1 MMNRSESIRKEI
13 LFLASIG
20 EEIHIRKM
28 ARRYKCSPSLVMKNL
43 YKVVRDKNLIYRARH
58 GRKGKVILEMFTKG
72 EQLMSEHLN
81 ENRKTEK
88 SNPVERMFTSRETK
102 GEHLR
107 GEQKEKEEKS
117 FPYNPFKKE
126 EKEGK
131 GNIINNIFKEES
143 LKGRFL
149 NAYGKG
155 SFKGEILNAYGKDL
169 NAYEKRILSFY
180 LSLGGKI
187 GEGDVGRVKEILN
200 HLTPSQFEAVALKII
215 REKQGELPN
224 LSYLL
229 AVAKRLSLK
238 TRKVRRNSKE
248 RAELF
253 KSRRKN
259 SFKKDSPKKEEVV
272 ISFRGKTGEEAIR
285 EFFKGSRGASW
296 MR

>member
-1 MMNRSESIRKEI
+1 MNKSESIRKEI

-43 YKVVRDKNLIYRARH
+43 YKVVRDKNLIYRAKH

-72 EQLMSEHLN
+72 EQLMGEHLKG
-81 ENRKTEK
+81 EHL
-88 SNPVERMFTSRETK
+88 NPVERMFTSKETK

-131 GNIINNIFKEES
+131 GNIINNIFKDS
-143 LKGRFL
+143 LNTYK
-149 NAYGKG
+149 KG

-180 LSLGGKI
+180 LNLGGKI
-187 GEGDVGRVKEILN
+187 REGDIGRVKEILN

>member
-1 MMNRSESIRKEI
+1 MNKSESIRKEI

-72 EQLMSEHLN
+72 EQLMGEHLN

-88 SNPVERMFTSRETK
+88 SNPVERMFTNRETK

-131 GNIINNIFKEES
+131 GNIINNIFKDS
-143 LKGRFL
+143 L
-149 NAYGKG
+149 NAYKKG

-180 LSLGGKI
+180 LNLGGKI
-187 GEGDVGRVKEILN
+187 REGDVERVKEILN

-253 KSRRKN
+253 KSM
-259 SFKKDSPKKEEVV
+259 KKDSSKKEEVV
-272 ISFRGKTGEEAIR
+272 ISFRGKTGKEAIR

>member
-1 MMNRSESIRKEI
+1 MMNKSESIRKEI

-43 YKVVRDKNLIYRARH
+43 YKVVRDKNLIYRAKH

-72 EQLMSEHLN
+72 EQLMGEHLKG
-81 ENRKTEK
+81 EHL
-88 SNPVERMFTSRETK
+88 NPVERMFTNKNSILRGKRETK

-131 GNIINNIFKEES
+131 GNIINNIFKDS
-143 LKGRFL
+143 L
-149 NAYGKG
+149 NAYKKG
-155 SFKGEILNAYGKDL
+155 PFKGEILNAYGKDL

-180 LSLGGKI
+180 LNLGGKI
-187 GEGDVGRVKEILN
+187 REGDVERVKEILN

-238 TRKVRRNSKE
+238 TRKVGRNSKE

-253 KSRRKN
+253 KSMKKN

>member
-43 YKVVRDKNLIYRARH
+43 YKVVRDKNLIYRAKH

-72 EQLMSEHLN
+72 EQLMGEHLKG
-81 ENRKTEK
+81 EHL
-88 SNPVERMFTSRETK
+88 NPVERMFTNKNSILRGKRETK

-126 EKEGK
+126 EKERK
-131 GNIINNIFKEES
+131 GNIINNIFKDS
-143 LKGRFL
+143 L
-149 NAYGKG
+149 NAYK
-155 SFKGEILNAYGKDL
+155 KDL

-180 LSLGGKI
+180 LNLGGKI

-200 HLTPSQFEAVALKII
+200 HLTPSQFEAVALKIL

-259 SFKKDSPKKEEVV
+259 SFKKDSPKKEEVI

>member
-88 SNPVERMFTSRETK
+88 SNPVERMFTSKETK

-131 GNIINNIFKEES
+131 GNIINNIFKDS
-143 LKGRFL
+143 L
-149 NAYGKG
+149 NAYEKG
-155 SFKGEILNAYGKDL
+155 SFKGEILNAYKKDL

-180 LSLGGKI
+180 LNLGGKI
-187 GEGDVGRVKEILN
+187 GEGDVRRVKEILN
-200 HLTPSQFEAVALKII
+200 HLTPSQFEAVALKIL

-253 KSRRKN
+253 KSMKKN

-285 EFFKGSRGASW
+285 EFFKGSRGVSW

>member
-1 MMNRSESIRKEI
+1 MMNKSESIRKEI

-43 YKVVRDKNLIYRARH
+43 YKVVRDKNLIYRAKH

-88 SNPVERMFTSRETK
+88 SNPVERMFTNRETK

-126 EKEGK
+126 EKEEGK
-131 GNIINNIFKEES
+131 GNIINNIFKGES
-143 LKGRFL
+143 LNVYK
-149 NAYGKG
+149 
-155 SFKGEILNAYGKDL
+155 KDL

-180 LSLGGKI
+180 LNLGGKI
-187 GEGDVGRVKEILN
+187 REGDVGRVKEILN
-200 HLTPSQFEAVALKII
+200 HLTPSQFEAVALKIL

>member
-1 MMNRSESIRKEI
+1 MMNKSESIRKEI

-43 YKVVRDKNLIYRARH
+43 YKVARDKNLIYRAKH
-58 GRKGKVILEMFTKG
+58 GRKGKVILELFTKG
-72 EQLMSEHLN
+72 EQLMGEHLKG
-81 ENRKTEK
+81 EHL
-88 SNPVERMFTSRETK
+88 NPVERMFTNKNSILRGKRETK

-149 NAYGKG
+149 NAY
-155 SFKGEILNAYGKDL
+155 
-169 NAYEKRILSFY
+169 EKRILSFY
-180 LSLGGKI
+180 LNLGGKI
-187 GEGDVGRVKEILN
+187 REGDVGRVKEILN

-253 KSRRKN
+253 KSMGKN

-285 EFFKGSRGASW
+285 EFFKGSGGASW